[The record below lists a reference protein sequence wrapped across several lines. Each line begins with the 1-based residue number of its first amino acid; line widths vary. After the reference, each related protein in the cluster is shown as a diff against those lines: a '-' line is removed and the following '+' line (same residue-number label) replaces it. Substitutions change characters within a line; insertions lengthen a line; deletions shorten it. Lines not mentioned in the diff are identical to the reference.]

1 MITSYKQLTGK
12 YLKKNKKRT
21 ALTIIG
27 IMLSVALISTIGLF
41 FKGMQDA
48 QIQNVK
54 NNYGSSHLIFTKT
67 NEKLISK
74 IVNNPKVARSG
85 LYNESKKI
93 KIGDKVAVNVITATD
108 KALELL
114 PYKAK
119 IGRLPE
125 KENEVA
131 IEKWILSSIDKN
143 AKVGNKIR
151 VSNKE
156 YTLVGILKDNI
167 LTQLNGNGVILFKN
181 NNINKQNAALLVEIS
196 SKTNLKT
203 AVGELKQLGKEDTV
217 EENSYLLQMQGAGD
231 SGSGLK
237 GLYVSLAITI
247 GIVLIATV
255 AVIYNSFQISVVER
269 IKQFGLLRAVGT
281 TPMQIRKIVLR
292 EATILAAIA
301 IPLGLL
307 CSIITIYG
315 MNIAF
320 KLVGADSVMPMK
332 ISISPMV
339 LCISAAIGLIAI
351 YLSALVPAFF
361 AGRISPLNAISG
373 RTSIT
378 KEKIKRRKNRV
389 IQKIFGF
396 EGALAAKNI
405 KRNRKRYRITV
416 FSIVISVVLF
426 VTFKSFMDMSLNIS
440 SDLNESKDI
449 HFSVVKSN
457 DRNET
462 ENFINS
468 KIEDDVKSLKSVD
481 KVYRV
486 FNSYFFDMTISK
498 NSEVKEIQDMKNI
511 YKKSTL
517 DGVEKTLIESSIA
530 IYDVDSLEASKKYVK
545 SGNIDI
551 EKLNSEN
558 GVILINKN
566 RISNQNTKKDYFG
579 PIADIKVGDE
589 IDLQYD
595 AFKQGES
602 NKVKVEFG
610 KGKVNKV
617 KVMAI
622 LENEPFNFR
631 GSSDGLKIIT
641 TEELGKKLTD
651 EKGIKPVNLNIVLKD
666 VKKEEAGKIGIE
678 NAIKSNSSLQVINN
692 IDDNRTTKSITLM
705 IQILLYGFVL
715 VVSLIGSVNIINTL
729 TTNIILRKRE
739 FATLKSIGLTQKGLK
754 KMIVLEGL
762 LYGIVGTIYGS
773 IIGCGI
779 SFLMFKAMGNFREM
793 GWSVPWEA
801 IVIAGIASIVI
812 SYISVL
818 SPLSRIKKENLIEA
832 VREDY

>member
-48 QIQNVK
+48 KIQEAINRGGA
-54 NNYGSSHLIFTKT
+54 YHLAFQKT

-85 LYNESKKI
+85 LYIKSKEI
-93 KIGDKVAVNVITATD
+93 KIGDKLVVNVITATD
-108 KALELL
+108 KALELF
-114 PYKAK
+114 PYKTK

-131 IEKWILSSIDKN
+131 MEKWVLSHIDKDV
-143 AKVGNKIR
+143 KVGNKIK
-151 VSNKE
+151 VDKKE
-156 YTLVGILKDNI
+156 YTLVGILGDNVQN
-167 LTQLNGNGVILFKN
+167 QLDGNGSILSKN

-203 AVGELKQLGKEDTV
+203 AVNELKQLGEKDTV
-217 EENSYLLQMQGAGD
+217 TENDNLLRMQGAGD
-231 SGSGLK
+231 SNSRELFET
-237 GLYVSLAITI
+237 LAIII
-247 GIVLIATV
+247 GIVLISTI

-281 TPMQIRKIVLR
+281 TPIQIRKIVLR
-292 EATILAAIA
+292 EATILAVIA
-301 IPLGLL
+301 IPLGLI
-307 CSIITIYG
+307 CSIIAIYG
-315 MNIAF
+315 ISIAF
-320 KLVGADSVMPMK
+320 KLIDVGSLMPMK
-332 ISISPMV
+332 ISISPMI
-339 LCISAAIGLIAI
+339 LCISVAVGLIAI
-351 YLSALVPAFF
+351 YLSALVPAYF
-361 AGRISPLNAISG
+361 AGRISPLNDISG

-440 SDLNESKDI
+440 SDLNELKNI
-449 HFSVVKSN
+449 HFTVISN
-457 DRNET
+457 RDAT

-468 KIEDDVKSLKSVD
+468 KIEDDIKALNSVD
-481 KVYRV
+481 KVYGS
-486 FNSYFFDMTISK
+486 FSTYNFDMTISK
-498 NSEVKEIQDMKNI
+498 NSEVKKIQDMKNI

-517 DGVEKTLIESSIA
+517 DGVEKTLIESSIS
-530 IYDVDSLEASKKYVK
+530 IYDKDSLEVSKKYLK

-566 RISNQNTKKDYFG
+566 TVYDENTKKVYVG
-579 PIADIKVGDE
+579 PLADVKVGDE

-595 AFKQGES
+595 ASFNERFS
-602 NKVKVEFG
+602 NKATKVEFG

-622 LENEPFNFR
+622 INEPFDYWR
-631 GSSDGLKIIT
+631 SSNGLKIIT
-641 TEELGKKLTD
+641 TEEMGKKLTD
-651 EKGIKPVNLNIVLKD
+651 IKEIKPKNLKIVLKD
-666 VKKEEAGKIGIE
+666 VKNEDAAKISIEA
-678 NAIKSNSSLQVINN
+678 AIKSNNSLTVINN
-692 IDDNRTTKSITLM
+692 INENRQDKSSILM
-705 IQILLYGFVL
+705 IKILLYGFVL

-762 LYGIVGTIYGS
+762 LYGIVGAIYGC

-779 SFLMFKAMGNFREM
+779 SFMLFKAMGGFRVM
-793 GWSVPWEA
+793 RWMVPWEA
-801 IVIAGIASIVI
+801 IAIAGTFSIVI

>member
-27 IMLSVALISTIGLF
+27 IMLSVALISTAGLF

-48 QIQNVK
+48 QIQDAK
-54 NNYGSSHLIFTKT
+54 NTNGSSHLIFTKT

-74 IVNNPKVARSG
+74 MVNNPKVSRSG
-85 LYNESKKI
+85 LYNESEKI
-93 KIGDKVAVNVITATD
+93 KLGDKVAVNVITATD

-131 IEKWILSSIDKN
+131 VEKWILPAIDKN
-143 AKVGNKIR
+143 AKVGNKIK

-156 YTLVGILKDNI
+156 YTLVGILEDS
-167 LTQLNGNGVILFKN
+167 LAGQMAGSGVILSKN
-181 NNINKQNAALLVEIS
+181 NNINKQNAALLIEIS

-203 AVGELKQLGKEDTV
+203 AVKELKQLGKKDTV
-217 EENSYLLQMQGAGD
+217 EENSRLLEMQGAGD

-237 GLYVSLAITI
+237 GLYVALAIII
-247 GIVLIATV
+247 GIVLIATI

-281 TPMQIRKIVLR
+281 TPLQIRKIVLR

-301 IPLGLL
+301 IPLGLI
-307 CSIITIYG
+307 CSIIDIYG
-315 MNIAF
+315 INIAF
-320 KLVGADSVMPMK
+320 KLIGADSVMTMK

-339 LCISAAIGLIAI
+339 LCISAAVGLIAI
-351 YLSALVPAFF
+351 YLSALVPAYF

-378 KEKIKRRKNRV
+378 KEKIKRRKNKV

-396 EGALAAKNI
+396 EGALAVKNI
-405 KRNRKRYRITV
+405 KRNRKRYRLTI

-426 VTFKSFMDMSLNIS
+426 VAFKSFMDMSLNIS
-440 SDLNESKDI
+440 DELNESKNI
-449 HFSVVKSN
+449 HFQVVGGFPGGADNVTISN
-457 DRNET
+457 
-462 ENFINS
+462 
-468 KIEDDVKSLKSVD
+468 KIEDDIKSLKSVD
-481 KVYRV
+481 KVYGV
-486 FNSYFFDMTISK
+486 YDPYYFDMAINK
-498 NSEVKEIQDMKNI
+498 NSQVKEIQDMGSV
-511 YKKSTL
+511 YKKTNL
-517 DGVEKTLIESSIA
+517 GGVEKTLIESSIA
-530 IYDVDSLEASKKYVK
+530 IYDKDSLEVSKKYLE
-545 SGNIDI
+545 SGNINI

-566 RISNQNTKKDYFG
+566 RIHDEATKKDYFG
-579 PIADIKVGDE
+579 PIANIKVGDE

-595 AFKQGES
+595 DYGEAA
-602 NKVKVEFG
+602 KAKTVFG

-622 LENEPFNFR
+622 LESEPFDYFEFPN
-631 GSSDGLKIIT
+631 GLKIIT
-641 TEELGKKLTD
+641 TEEMGKKLTGGKD
-651 EKGIKPVNLNIVLKD
+651 IKPYNLNIILKD
-666 VKKEEAGKIGIE
+666 VKNEEAAKIGIE
-678 NAIKSNSSLQVINN
+678 NVIKSNPALMKINN
-692 IDDNRTTKSITLM
+692 MDFNRTKKSTMLM
-705 IQILLYGFVL
+705 VQILLYGFIL
-715 VVSLIGSVNIINTL
+715 VVTLIGSVNIINTL
-729 TTNIILRKRE
+729 TTNIILRKSE

-762 LYGIVGTIYGS
+762 LYGIVGSIYGS
-773 IIGCGI
+773 IIGCGV
-779 SFLMFKAMGNFREM
+779 SYLLGLSMGSFREF
-793 GWSVPWEA
+793 GWMVPFEA
-801 IVIAGIASIVI
+801 IAIAGAASIAI

-818 SPLSRIKKENLIEA
+818 APLSRIKKENLIEA